1 MYISARLMHVK
12 KIASVGSV
20 LSKQFVLLVINGF
33 LPKVQVINK
42 NKLTVSG
49 SLLLSFKWWTVG

>member
-1 MYISARLMHVK
+1 MYISARLMHAK

-20 LSKQFVLLVINGF
+20 LSKQFVLLVINEF

-42 NKLTVSG
+42 NKLTASG
-49 SLLLSFKWWTVG
+49 SLLLSFK

>member
-1 MYISARLMHVK
+1 M
-12 KIASVGSV
+12 GSV
-20 LSKQFVLLVINGF
+20 SNKQFVLLAINAF

-49 SLLLSFKWWTVG
+49 SLLLSFQ

>member
-42 NKLTVSG
+42 NKLTASG
-49 SLLLSFKWWTVG
+49 SLLLSFK